1 MRPLYTVNKERM
13 CPMDYNAAAL
23 AMHEKYHGKLAV
35 ESLFS
40 VKDRDAL
47 STAYTPGVA
56 EPCRQIAKNPED
68 VYRYTLKSRTVA
80 VVTNGTAVLGLGN
93 IGPEAG
99 LPVMEGKCVLFK
111 EFGGVDAFP
120 ICLNATTKE
129 EVVAAVK
136 AIAPTFGGINLEDI
150 RSPECFEI
158 EAELERDLDIPVFHD
173 DQHGTA
179 IIVLAGVLNALKVVG
194 KDIRRIRVVQNGQG
208 AAGTAIIKMLQTA
221 GVEDIVAVD
230 EHGILYPGRPVG
242 LAGHKASLAQT
253 TNPRHLT
260 GGLAEAVK
268 GADLFIG
275 TSVGGALTKEMAASM
290 APDAIVFAMAN
301 PNPEILPEDAKAAG
315 VRVVGTGRSDFPNQ
329 VNNVLAFP
337 GIFKGALAVRARDIN
352 AQMKLAAASALAGL
366 IPDEELNEENI
377 LPKAFDPRVAQAVAD
392 AVAKAARESG
402 VARL

>member
-1 MRPLYTVNKERM
+1 
-13 CPMDYNAAAL
+13 MDYNAAAL
-23 AMHEKYHGKLAV
+23 AMHEKNRGKLTV
-35 ESLFS
+35 QSLVP

-56 EPCRQIAKNPED
+56 EPCRRIAKNPED
-68 VYRYTLKSRTVA
+68 VYKYTLKGRTVA

-99 LPVMEGKCVLFK
+99 LPVMEGKCALFK

-120 ICLNATTKE
+120 ICLNAGTKE

-150 RSPECFEI
+150 RSPECFAI
-158 EAELERDLDIPVFHD
+158 EEELERDLDIPVFHD

-194 KDIRRIRVVQNGQG
+194 KDIRSIRVVQNGPG
-208 AAGTAIIKMLQTA
+208 AAGTAIIRMLQTA
-221 GVEDIVAVD
+221 GVQDIIAVD
-230 EHGILYPGRPVG
+230 EHGILVPERSAG
-242 LAGHKASLAQT
+242 LEGHKAALAER
-253 TNPRHLT
+253 TNPRRVS
-260 GGLAEAVK
+260 GGLAEAIR

-275 TSVGGALTKEMAASM
+275 TSVAGALTPEMAASM

-301 PNPEILPEDAKAAG
+301 PNPEIMPDAAKAAG

-337 GIFKGALAVRARDIN
+337 GIFKGALSVRARDIN
-352 AQMKLAAASALAGL
+352 DEMKLAAAHALAAL
-366 IPDEELNEENI
+366 IPDAELSEENI
-377 LPKAFDPRVAQAVAD
+377 LPKAFDPRVADAVAG

-402 VARL
+402 VARV